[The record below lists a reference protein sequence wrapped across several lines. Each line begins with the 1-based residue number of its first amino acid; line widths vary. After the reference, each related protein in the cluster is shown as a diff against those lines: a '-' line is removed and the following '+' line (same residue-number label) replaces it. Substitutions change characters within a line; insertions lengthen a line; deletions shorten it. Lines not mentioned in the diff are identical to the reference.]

1 MKTRGQFS
9 KCVDCGTDKVIM
21 THKDNEL
28 TEILCKDCLS
38 SRAQLQSFKEDKL
51 SFSALLTKIR
61 KETERRVQSEIRN
74 QAPAHGWLSRY
85 KGMSGTVNANYWKEQ
100 LQQSK

>member
-1 MKTRGQFS
+1 MRRVSYSCCK
-9 KCVDCGTDKVIM
+9 DCGTDKIIP

-38 SRAQLQSFKEDKL
+38 SRAQLQSIKEDKL
-51 SFSALLTKIR
+51 SFTALLTKIR
-61 KETERRVQSEIRN
+61 KETERRVQSEIRG
-74 QAPAHGWLSRY
+74 QAPAYGWLSRY
-85 KGMSGTVNANYWKEQ
+85 KGICGTINANYWKEQ